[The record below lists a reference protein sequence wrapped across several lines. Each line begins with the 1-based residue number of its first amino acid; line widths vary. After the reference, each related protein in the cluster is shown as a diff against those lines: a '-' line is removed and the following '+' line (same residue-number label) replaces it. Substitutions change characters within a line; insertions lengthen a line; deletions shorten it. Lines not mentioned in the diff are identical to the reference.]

1 MARRTYIVTLDAS
14 DPAIDLDAL
23 KEFIKTDPHIDNWW
37 NHIPFVFL
45 LSTELSASGLSD
57 LLRRYTKDARLLVM
71 AVDPGESDGWL
82 TERGWRWIKR
92 YSPPSRAGE
101 LLARAGV
108 GAAESDG

>member
-1 MARRTYIVTLDAS
+1 MARQTYIVTLDAS

-23 KEFIKTDPHIDNWW
+23 KEFIKTSPHIDNWW

-45 LSTELSASGLSD
+45 VSTELSAGGLSD

-82 TERGWRWIKR
+82 AERSWQWIRRHSASTRARSLLEKV
-92 YSPPSRAGE
+92 SRHDDSSE
-101 LLARAGV
+101 V
-108 GAAESDG
+108 